1 MGDYNSDDGSGWA
14 ETENP
19 LENLVQTSESSML
32 NNVVS
37 LKNVISLTVS
47 EATTSDDVS
56 SDGPSIGYIIS
67 DENKWGWITLY
78 VVTIVVAVLGNL
90 LFIIGSLCT
99 RRSRNTGHYLLI
111 NLSIRDILLA
121 GLCIPATLDSEI
133 IHLTWNLGL
142 EFCISFRWAFSS
154 AYQLISFTLDC
165 QNFVC
170 FVLFCSL
177 LMIIRKSL
185 CQPMWLIASLI
196 KQMFYLEICGKKFYQ
211 DCFRYFYYCFL
222 FFLPLTALFL
232 GYHLFVENAKWAQS
246 EDVPR
251 PWPHTIYIPL
261 IWFFSALFAVPTAFF
276 SELRPWT
283 DDPYKNEIAGR
294 PESAQVCMHSSKEW
308 GKDPSIY
315 FYLAS
320 FLFTFVLPLVLLV
333 IPWFALV
340 IQSAGCC
347 TRRLRSSDF
356 WLSLITIFLILIFEA
371 SRAPFEL
378 FNVQYVLT
386 NWELESLLPIQ
397 EILPLGE
404 SYIAVMKWAVYAPAM
419 VHPILYFTFCA
430 DARHGV
436 RILFGRLCACCYS
449 KAGDDIETASG
460 SYF

>member
-1 MGDYNSDDGSGWA
+1 MDDYNTEDGSGWA

-19 LENLVQTSESSML
+19 LDLSPPNSESSMFNSVVTPL
-32 NNVVS
+32 MNVGDG
-37 LKNVISLTVS
+37 S
-47 EATTSDDVS
+47 EATISDVT

-142 EFCISFRWAFSS
+142 EFCISFR
-154 AYQLISFTLDC
+154 
-165 QNFVC
+165 
-170 FVLFCSL
+170 
-177 LMIIRKSL
+177 
-185 CQPMWLIASLI
+185 
-196 KQMFYLEICGKKFYQ
+196 
-211 DCFRYFYYCFL
+211 YFYYCFL

-251 PWPHTIYIPL
+251 PWPHTLYIPL

-294 PESAQVCMHSSKEW
+294 PEDAKVCMHSGNEW

-320 FLFTFVLPLVLLV
+320 FLFTFLLPIVLLV
-333 IPWFALV
+333 IPWFALL

-378 FNVQYVLT
+378 FNIQYVLT
-386 NWELESLLPIQ
+386 NWTAGTLLPIP

-419 VHPILYFTFCA
+419 VHPILYFTFSA

-449 KAGDDIETASG
+449 KSGDDIESASDDEKNKMLPEAESINKDG
-460 SYF
+460 SQEGLVEAANIPLQSKEEDQM

>member
-1 MGDYNSDDGSGWA
+1 MGSALDDTYDQYMSDNQMSRDQIPSDFPPASQA
-14 ETENP
+14 EEIFGGESVVTPANIHAI
-19 LENLVQTSESSML
+19 ESS
-32 NNVVS
+32 
-37 LKNVISLTVS
+37 
-47 EATTSDDVS
+47 VS
-56 SDGPSIGYIIS
+56 SFGDSVLDYGDSGVSAVSYTIN

-121 GLCIPATLDSEI
+121 GLCIPFTLDSEI

-142 EFCISFRWAFSS
+142 EYCIS
-154 AYQLISFTLDC
+154 Y
-165 QNFVC
+165 
-170 FVLFCSL
+170 
-177 LMIIRKSL
+177 
-185 CQPMWLIASLI
+185 
-196 KQMFYLEICGKKFYQ
+196 
-211 DCFRYFYYCFL
+211 RYFYYCLL
-222 FFLPLTALFL
+222 FFLPLTILFL
-232 GYHLFVENAKWAQS
+232 AWHLFVENAKWAQS

-261 IWFFSALFAVPTAFF
+261 IWFFSALFAAPTAFF
-276 SELRPWT
+276 TAVRPWE
-283 DDPYKNEIAGR
+283 DDPYKNIIAGR
-294 PESAQVCMHSSKEW
+294 PENATVCMHKPVTW
-308 GKDPSIY
+308 GEMPAGETPNIY

-320 FLFTFVLPLVLLV
+320 FLFTFVLPVVLLI
-333 IPWFALV
+333 IPWFALF

-356 WLSLITIFLILIFEA
+356 WLSLITLFLILIFEA

-378 FNVQYVLT
+378 FNVHYVLT
-386 NWELESLLPIQ
+386 TWSLEPW
-397 EILPLGE
+397 LPLDSFIPMGE

-419 VHPILYFTFCA
+419 VHPLLYFTFCA

-449 KAGDDIETASG
+449 KSGDDCEAASDDEKNKMLPEAESINKDG
-460 SYF
+460 SQDGLMEAANIPLQSKEEDQM